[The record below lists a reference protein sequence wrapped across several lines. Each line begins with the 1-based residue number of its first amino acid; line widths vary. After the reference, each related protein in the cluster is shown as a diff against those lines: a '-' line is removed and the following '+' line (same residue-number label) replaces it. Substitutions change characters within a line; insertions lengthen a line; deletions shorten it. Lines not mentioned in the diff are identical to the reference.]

1 MRDRR
6 TFVRLKQT
14 LHEIACDT
22 KLKSRIIRATTMN
35 NENQNIEYKRIWQ
48 DDNLKSVCA
57 FANSQGGVMYIGI
70 DDDGQ
75 VLGLDNVHKWQEDI
89 PNKIVQ
95 NLGIVCEINT
105 QEEFG
110 KTYLEIS
117 VLPSNVPI
125 SYKGIYYVRS
135 GATKQEL
142 KGTALQQFLLV
153 KMGKSWDD
161 IVCEGA
167 TMEDIDR
174 HAIDYF
180 LRKSADYGRMPGLSP
195 SDSTEIVLDNLDL
208 LTSTGELKNAA
219 VLLFGKRPS
228 RFFSGIDFRI
238 CRLGNSE
245 SDIIVQDMVSGNL
258 IEMADKVMDIL
269 KAKYLY
275 SPIHY
280 QGLQRIEP
288 LEIPEDSLR
297 EAIFNAII
305 HKDYMRGVDIQM
317 KVYADSLWLWNNGN
331 LPESYT
337 VETLL
342 IPHSSRPRNPKIANA
357 FFRAGFIESWGRGIE
372 KIRNAG
378 NTKGMSAPVI
388 QTEMGGLSVRFFRAG
403 LPQTSDVN
411 GTSGTS
417 DITLQPYNL
426 TSSCGNPLKNKGDNL
441 TTIQANNLTSL
452 MSQITDFCAQWRSLS
467 EIAEHVQR
475 SRQYLR
481 GEVIPQMFDVLERK
495 YDSPT
500 HPKQQYRAKR

>member
-1 MRDRR
+1 
-6 TFVRLKQT
+6 
-14 LHEIACDT
+14 
-22 KLKSRIIRATTMN
+22 MN

-48 DDNLKSVCA
+48 DDNLKSICA
-57 FANSQGGVMYIGI
+57 FANAQGGVMYIGI

-105 QEEFG
+105 QKEFG
-110 KTYLEIS
+110 KTYLEINIQ
-117 VLPSNVPI
+117 PSNVPI

-142 KGTALQQFLLV
+142 KGAALQQFLLV

-174 HAIDYF
+174 NAIDYF
-180 LRKSADYGRMPGLSP
+180 LRKSADYGRMSELSLN
-195 SDSTEIVLDNLDL
+195 DSTEIVLDNLDL

-305 HKDYMRGVDIQM
+305 HKDYMRGADIQM

-331 LPESYT
+331 LPEDYT
-337 VETLL
+337 VDTLL
-342 IPHSSRPRNPKIANA
+342 APHSSRPRNPKLANA
-357 FFRAGFIESWGRGIE
+357 FFRAGAQVLLSHGDEALKRYVMPETPKVCRLLLFKQKW
-372 KIRNAG
+372 
-378 NTKGMSAPVI
+378 VVC
-388 QTEMGGLSVRFFRAG
+388 LSVSSVPVYRKHQIPMLQVVQAVRPYI
-403 LPQTSDVN
+403 LT
-411 GTSGTS
+411 
-417 DITLQPYNL
+417 TLQ
-426 TSSCGNPLKNKGDNL
+426 
-441 TTIQANNLTSL
+441 AL
-452 MSQITDFCAQWRSLS
+452 M
-467 EIAEHVQR
+467 VQVV
-475 SRQYLR
+475 Q
-481 GEVIPQMFDVLERK
+481 VVQPMT
-495 YDSPT
+495 P
-500 HPKQQYRAKR
+500 

>member
-1 MRDRR
+1 MILSSKPEKVYKIKLFYLQNLHISYFFS
-6 TFVRLKQT
+6 TFVRFLSHSQLVAMKEDQHT
-14 LHEIACDT
+14 EF
-22 KLKSRIIRATTMN
+22 
-35 NENQNIEYKRIWQ
+35 KRIWQ
-48 DDNLKSVCA
+48 DDNLKSICA

-75 VLGLDNVHKWQEDI
+75 VVGLEHIHKWQEDI

-95 NLGIVCEINT
+95 NLGIICEVIT

-110 KTYLEIS
+110 KAYLEIQ
-117 VLPSNVPI
+117 VIPSNVPI
-125 SYKGIYYVRS
+125 SYKGVYYVRS

-142 KGTALQQFLLV
+142 KGSALQQFLLT
-153 KMGKSWDD
+153 KIGKSWDD
-161 IVCEGA
+161 MVCDGA
-167 TMEDIDR
+167 TIEDIDR
-174 HAIDYF
+174 NAIDYF
-180 LRKSADYGRMPGLSP
+180 LKMSANYGRMSGLTVTN
-195 SDSTEIVLDNLDL
+195 STEIVLDNLDL
-208 LTSTGELKNAA
+208 LTPAGALKNAA

-258 IEMADKVMDIL
+258 IEMADRVVDIL

-288 LEIPEDSLR
+288 LEIPEASLR

-331 LPESYT
+331 LPEDYT
-337 VETLL
+337 IETLL
-342 IPHSSRPRNPKIANA
+342 APHSSRPRNPKLANA

-378 NTKGMSAPVI
+378 KEKGMSMPSI
-388 QTEMGGLSVRFFRAG
+388 QAEMGGLSVRFFRAG
-403 LPQTSDVN
+403 LPQTIETN
-411 GTSGTS
+411 GTSGATLQPYNPT
-417 DITLQPYNL
+417 TLQPYNL
-426 TSSCGNPLKNKGDNL
+426 TS
-441 TTIQANNLTSL
+441 L
-452 MSQITDFCAQWRSLS
+452 MQEIADYCQEWHSVA
-467 EIAEHVQR
+467 EIAEHVKR
-475 SRQYLR
+475 SRQYIR
-481 GEVIPQMFDVLERK
+481 GEVIPKMSDVLERK
-495 YDSPT
+495 YEAVN
-500 HPKQQYRAKR
+500 HPNQQYRTKHLP

>member
-1 MRDRR
+1 
-6 TFVRLKQT
+6 
-14 LHEIACDT
+14 
-22 KLKSRIIRATTMN
+22 MN

-48 DDNLKSVCA
+48 DDNLKSICA
-57 FANSQGGVMYIGI
+57 FANAQGGVMYIGI

-110 KTYLEIS
+110 KTYLEIN
-117 VLPSNVPI
+117 VQPSNVPI

-174 HAIDYF
+174 NAIDYF
-180 LRKSADYGRMPGLSP
+180 LRKCADYGRMSELSLN
-195 SDSTEIVLDNLDL
+195 DSTEIVLDNLDL
-208 LTSTGELKNAA
+208 LTSTGDLKNAA

-245 SDIIVQDMVSGNL
+245 SDIIVQDMISGNL

-305 HKDYMRGVDIQM
+305 HKDYMRGADIQM

-331 LPESYT
+331 LPEDYT
-337 VETLL
+337 VDTLL
-342 IPHSSRPRNPKIANA
+342 APHSSRPRNPKLANA

-403 LPQTSDVN
+403 LPKTSDSNVTS
-411 GTSGTS
+411 GTSGTTS
-417 DITLQPYNL
+417 HPYNL
-426 TSSCGNPLKNKGDNL
+426 TSSGGNSLKNNRNNL
-441 TTIQANNLTSL
+441 TTLQADNLTSL
-452 MSQITDFCAQWRSLS
+452 KSQITDFCAQWRTLS

-481 GEVIPQMFDVLERK
+481 GEVIPQMLDVLERK

-500 HPKQQYRAKR
+500 HPKQQYRIKR